1 MFKISYNEVYSSFF
15 SKVESYDLTN
25 MVESHAYN
33 MMQEWL
39 HSVFGDPRIVKFF
52 KDLNID
58 DEVNQLTLSLNKS
71 SGSEQVDKMYV
82 TNLLATG
89 VALKWVEPKYR
100 SQLNTNQV
108 FGGKEEKYH
117 SQAQHMTAILSM
129 KQDLESSFYK
139 LIRDYGVYHNDYVK

>member
-52 KDLNID
+52 KDLNVD

-71 SGSEQVDKMYV
+71 SGSE
-82 TNLLATG
+82 
-89 VALKWVEPKYR
+89 
-100 SQLNTNQV
+100 
-108 FGGKEEKYH
+108 
-117 SQAQHMTAILSM
+117 
-129 KQDLESSFYK
+129 
-139 LIRDYGVYHNDYVK
+139 

>member
-108 FGGKEEKYH
+108 FGGKEEKYY